1 VLLQPLANAG
11 DGTLIGIWRW
21 MWPMKYPHLA
31 KQKYG
36 NPASRTLFNFRAKF
50 NEQGFNIAPL
60 DVCARGA
67 GKISSITRQC
77 FRFMGGWYHFQVL
90 LACTAGDGSQS
101 TQYPEQQDL
110 LHKMGAAP

>member
-1 VLLQPLANAG
+1 
-11 DGTLIGIWRW
+11 

-36 NPASRTLFNFRAKF
+36 NPASCTLFDFRAKF

-67 GKISSITRQC
+67 GKNQ
-77 FRFMGGWYHFQVL
+77 FNNPLVL
-90 LACTAGDGSQS
+90 PLHGRMVPLSGTACV
-101 TQYPEQQDL
+101 YRRRW
-110 LHKMGAAP
+110 